1 MDAGY
6 GPDLF
11 WSLSID
17 EIVDLLESYG
27 RKVETEQKKRMA
39 ATKDQVMLLWNQNMQ
54 LINLMN
60 HSHHPGEV
68 PLRTPAQYYPELFG
82 EEAQELDEEEQK
94 ANEMVLHKARM
105 EEYAYRH
112 NLAMKER
119 GESNG
124 WNDTGKAPGNN

>member
-17 EIVDLLESYG
+17 EIIDLIESQSRQIELEQ
-27 RKVETEQKKRMA
+27 RKRQA
-39 ATKDQVMLLWNQNMQ
+39 ALRDEIMLLWNQNLQ
-54 LINLMN
+54 LLNMMN
-60 HSHHPGEV
+60 HSQHPQDVE
-68 PLRTPAQYYPELFG
+68 LRTPAQYYPEIFG
-82 EEAQELDEEEQK
+82 EEMRQQEQEERIK
-94 ANEMVLHKARM
+94 NDLALHKARM
-105 EEYAYRH
+105 EDYALRH
-112 NLAMKER
+112 NLARKER